1 MIGGFSPNV
10 CCIGVVFGVTALILG
25 FGASMSVFTSSL
37 WSSLL
42 LLPCK
47 TATSGMF
54 PSGKLL
60 TLSISLLPVLAE
72 SFALA
77 LVVLPE
83 AVRVEGGHNRYTVEK
98 LPVHSPFVDEYPRL
112 QRVYEVLPIH
122 VLNVHHFLAE
132 ILQMLWLQ
140 NKWV

>member
-10 CCIGVVFGVTALILG
+10 YCIGVVFGVTALILG

-37 WSSLL
+37 WSPLL

-47 TATSGMF
+47 TAE
-54 PSGKLL
+54 LL

-83 AVRVEGGHNRYTVEK
+83 A
-98 LPVHSPFVDEYPRL
+98 PVPVVAGCGATSSIY
-112 QRVYEVLPIH
+112 
-122 VLNVHHFLAE
+122 AAGSASC
-132 ILQMLWLQ
+132 
-140 NKWV
+140 